1 MFELTKHIESLLL
14 KNDCVIVPHLGGFV
28 THYMPARWV
37 KEENLFLPPYR
48 SVAFNAQLTV
58 NDGLLVQSYMQAN
71 DSSYPDTL
79 KWVERDV
86 QEVKE
91 RLQQDGEFV
100 FEGIGRLLLRL
111 DGRYDFIPLES
122 GVLSPE
128 LYGLDAFH
136 AERLSAGKQTSSLAQ
151 TLKGKG
157 LRVLKAARKKR
168 TTTSVP
174 IGRALARTA
183 VAAVATLLLYFAW
196 STPISQL
203 SGASENWAAVGDH
216 SIFGPAET
224 PRPHQAVDRK
234 PLPVVSAPQPS
245 APGSE
250 TPAVAAPENRP
261 ATTVPAEEAGR
272 YSLVLASAIPLA
284 NAEAYAEQ
292 LKSAGH
298 DDVFVYRKRRM
309 VRVLCGHFAD
319 EATAYAHLRKLRDD
333 AEFADAWVIELK

>member
-1 MFELTKHIESLLL
+1 ML
-14 KNDCVIVPHLGGFV
+14 
-28 THYMPARWV
+28 
-37 KEENLFLPPYR
+37 ENEITFDKFIRGLMV
-48 SVAFNAQLTV
+48 VA
-58 NDGLLVQSYMQAN
+58 
-71 DSSYPDTL
+71 
-79 KWVERDV
+79 
-86 QEVKE
+86 
-91 RLQQDGEFV
+91 
-100 FEGIGRLLLRL
+100 GIGLAIYIINLLSSVLLPFFIAWFLAYMIYPTVKFFQYKLRL
-111 DGRYDFIPLES
+111 RNRIVS
-122 GVLSPE
+122 
-128 LYGLDAFH
+128 
-136 AERLSAGKQTSSLAQ
+136 
-151 TLKGKG
+151 
-157 LRVLKAARKKR
+157 
-168 TTTSVP
+168 
-174 IGRALARTA
+174 I
-183 VAAVATLLLYFAW
+183 VATLLLYFAW

-261 ATTVPAEEAGR
+261 ATTAPAEEAGR